1 MSQSANLEETAG
13 DGDDSAT
20 GSSKQPEIM
29 KNEDIKEMQMIDLKR
44 CIGYFYSFILISLL
58 NFKTKD
64 QIIQLQDMPNP
75 NDFTI
80 IRREAFLLGQHSY
93 VTSPLFDN
101 FLNPVFHH
109 KLI

>member
-13 DGDDSAT
+13 GGGDSAT

-44 CIGYFYSFILISLL
+44 GIGYFYSFILISLL

-64 QIIQLQDMPNP
+64 QIIIQLEDMPSL

-80 IRREAFLLGQHSY
+80 NRREAFLLGQHSY
-93 VTSPLFDN
+93 MTSPLLDN
-101 FLNPVFHH
+101 F
-109 KLI
+109 